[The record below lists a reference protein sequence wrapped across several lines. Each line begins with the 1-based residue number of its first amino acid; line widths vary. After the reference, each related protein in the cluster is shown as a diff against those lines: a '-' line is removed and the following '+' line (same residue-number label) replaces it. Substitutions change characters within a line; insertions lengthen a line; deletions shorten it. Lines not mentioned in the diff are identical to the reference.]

1 MSITMPELNNDELD
15 SLLEKFANS
24 HKMQNKEVIINILDN
39 EETGLDCTLIDDLCT
54 WFLAASA

>member
-1 MSITMPELNNDELD
+1 MPDLNNDELD

-39 EETGLDCTLIDDLCT
+39 EETGLDCTLIDDLYT